1 MTIYLSEKQII
12 KMNVVLI
19 KSQTPN
25 EEIGLRDPS
34 GLAMAVKQPQQI
46 VFSKELYPSMEEKAA
61 ILLINLIKKHP
72 FHNANKR
79 TAFMATDVFLKL
91 NHYETF
97 FEQNQTIAFL
107 VHIAKYDEN
116 KFDTLR
122 RSTSDYL
129 RKYTRKS

>member
-1 MTIYLSEKQII
+1 
-12 KMNVVLI
+12 
-19 KSQTPN
+19 
-25 EEIGLRDPS
+25 
-34 GLAMAVKQPQQI
+34 
-46 VFSKELYPSMEEKAA
+46 PSMEEKAA

-79 TAFMATDVFLKL
+79 TAFMATDVFFKL

-116 KFDTLR
+116 KFDTLK

>member
-1 MTIYLSEKQII
+1 
-12 KMNVVLI
+12 MNVVLI

-79 TAFMATDVFLKL
+79 TAFMATTMKL
-91 NHYETF
+91 F
-97 FEQNQTIAFL
+97 S
-107 VHIAKYDEN
+107 N
-116 KFDTLR
+116 KIKRLHFWCTLR
-122 RSTSDYL
+122 NMTKINL
-129 RKYTRKS
+129 IL

>member
-34 GLAMAVKQPQQI
+34 GLMAVKQPQQI
-46 VFSKELYPSMEEKAA
+46 VFQRIISLNGGKSCNPSNQ
-61 ILLINLIKKHP
+61 LNQKHP

-79 TAFMATDVFLKL
+79 TAFMATDVFKL

-97 FEQNQTIAFL
+97 S
-107 VHIAKYDEN
+107 N
-116 KFDTLR
+116 KIKRLHFWCTLR
-122 RSTSDYL
+122 NMTKINL
-129 RKYTRKS
+129 IL

>member
-1 MTIYLSEKQII
+1 
-12 KMNVVLI
+12 
-19 KSQTPN
+19 
-25 EEIGLRDPS
+25 
-34 GLAMAVKQPQQI
+34 
-46 VFSKELYPSMEEKAA
+46 
-61 ILLINLIKKHP
+61 
-72 FHNANKR
+72 
-79 TAFMATDVFLKL
+79 MATDVFFKL